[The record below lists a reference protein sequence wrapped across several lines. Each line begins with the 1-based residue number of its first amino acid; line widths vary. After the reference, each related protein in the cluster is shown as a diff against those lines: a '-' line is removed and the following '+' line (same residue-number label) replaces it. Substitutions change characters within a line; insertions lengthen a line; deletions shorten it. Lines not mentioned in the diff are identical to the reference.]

1 MIRPKHNTLSVSCGK
16 VLTLSISP
24 ALTQRLAWL
33 PLDDAG
39 RFKFRFAQSV
49 PDLWFSMTP
58 DTENGTTA
66 YMEKGRLHY
75 SVDARKGRWKEW
87 PKHAAIVI
95 PEDHIEFAAGGILVV
110 KLAGLALPP
119 PKPREPHLV
128 RGRGAPASA
137 GVRPKAPQAVPP
149 QPPSHEDTLPSTA
162 NVLLRSG
169 ERGFLFAIPE
179 GELLALAIQLS
190 SYYIERKPS

>member
-58 DTENGTTA
+58 DAENGTTA

-119 PKPREPHLV
+119 PVPRTPHVV
-128 RGRGAPASA
+128 RET
-137 GVRPKAPQAVPP
+137 RPSGPSRKAKDVVPP
-149 QPPSHEDTLPSTA
+149 QPSSREDTLPSTA